1 MNDFK
6 SLFKKG
12 KSPEVLLVLL
22 SIGMML
28 AFSTWQALL
37 NNFAVD
43 NVGFDGARIGIL
55 QSIREIPGLLAFSIT
70 FILIFFRE
78 QQVMLAALILLG
90 IGTALTGF
98 FPYALGLYLTTF
110 LMSTGFH
117 YFETARQSLALQWID
132 KDETPVVLGQLVSA
146 GSFAALVSFAIIY
159 LGLDF
164 FDLQLKWI
172 YVAGGFI
179 AVIITVY
186 CWVAFPSYSGKVQQK
201 STIVL
206 RSRYWLWYGLV
217 FMSGARRQIFVVFA
231 GFLMVEKFGFTA
243 AEMTLMFLAN
253 MTISIFIAPKIGRL
267 IKRFGERRAL
277 LLEYSG
283 LVLVFV
289 GYALADQAWIGVI
302 LYILD
307 HMFFAMAIAI
317 KTYFQ
322 KIAVPADISSSSA
335 VSFTISH
342 LVAVIIPAGFGLIW
356 LVAPSYVFMAGA
368 AMAGI
373 SLVLAFFV
381 PKNPDHQQ
389 ISIFSHPSI
398 IAKPAE

>member
-1 MNDFK
+1 MNDYK
-6 SLFKKG
+6 NLFKCG
-12 KSPEVLLVLL
+12 KSPELLLVLL

-28 AFSTWQALL
+28 SFSTWQALL

-43 NVGFDGARIGIL
+43 DVGFDGARIGIL

-78 QQVMLAALILLG
+78 QRVMLAALILLG

-98 FPYALGLYLTTF
+98 FPYVIGLYLTTF

-117 YFETARQSLALQWID
+117 YFETARQSLALQWIE
-132 KDETPVVLGQLVSA
+132 KSQAPVVFGQLVSA
-146 GSFAALVSFAIIY
+146 GSFAALVSFGVIY
-159 LGLDF
+159 IGLDF
-164 FDLQLKWI
+164 FNFDLKWI
-172 YVAGGFI
+172 YVAGGLM
-179 AVIITVY
+179 AVAITVY
-186 CWVAFPSYSGKVQQK
+186 CWIAFPSYSGKSQQK
-201 STIVL
+201 SHIVL
-206 RSRYWLWYGLV
+206 RSRYWLWYALV

-231 GFLMVEKFGFTA
+231 GFLMVEKFGFSA
-243 AEMTLMFLAN
+243 SQMTLMFLAN
-253 MTISIFIAPKIGRL
+253 MTMSIFIAPKIGKL

-277 LLEYSG
+277 ILEYTG

-289 GYALADQAWIGVI
+289 GYALADQAWVGVI
-302 LYILD
+302 LYVLD

-322 KIAVPADISSSSA
+322 KIADPADIASSSG

-342 LVAVIIPAGFGLIW
+342 LVAVVIPAGFGLIW

-373 SLVLAFFV
+373 SLALAFFI
-381 PKNPDHQQ
+381 PKTPDQQ
-389 ISIFSHPSI
+389 QVSIFSQPVI
-398 IAKPAE
+398 ITKPAE